1 MKSIMDRVGSLT
13 TAMKGD
19 VKPAFPG
26 SARVGHVNIA
36 NAAQT
41 GPGESRLIEWLQA
54 ARVVRINRPI
64 GESVGIQVPQQ
75 KLGSVVPGFD
85 HERQRMFRAVAR
97 RKPALA
103 GEGLNRHAVIGRA
116 RGLHVN
122 IGAEKPVEISE
133 AFGDS
138 GGDDLIEVST
148 EQPNSGAG
156 KVRRIIDLTR
166 PIGRIDRPMGIL
178 CRRRPG
184 RSPQNRSPKVCV
196 QATTAAEPGS
206 SLRNGQKGF
215 AMISA
220 QP

>member
-1 MKSIMDRVGSLT
+1 MDRVGILT

-19 VKPAFPG
+19 VKPAFRG

-36 NAAQT
+36 SAAQT
-41 GPGESRLIEWLQA
+41 GPGESRLIEGLQA
-54 ARVVRINRPI
+54 ARVVRINWPI

-75 KLGSVVPGFD
+75 KLGSVVPVD
-85 HERQRMFRAVAR
+85 HEGQRMYCAVAR
-97 RKPALA
+97 RKTALA
-103 GEGLNRHAVIGRA
+103 GEGLHRHAVIGRA
-116 RGLHVN
+116 RGLHAN
-122 IGAEKPVEISE
+122 ISAKEPVEISE